1 MVLSKKALI
10 IQFTIRLDAPCHE
23 LNFGYITIHH
33 SFSSFITGIPV
44 LSTHGDYYTEVMSHL
59 HSQDMD
65 GLLSD
70 DPLFVLLNP
79 PRLFAAHDFK
89 LTYKGSLETKEYLL
103 EKWCQDR
110 QISTEHFPLLGSLL
124 GRRLWLAAV
133 RRGSTFVIVL
143 CLHSLKTL
151 NYNKRGWIP

>member
-103 EKWCQDR
+103 EKWWQDR
-110 QISTEHFPLLGSLL
+110 QFSTEHFALLGSLL
-124 GRRLWLAAV
+124 GRRLWLTAV
-133 RRGSTFVIVL
+133 RRDSTFVIVL
-143 CLHSLKTL
+143 WFIV
-151 NYNKRGWIP
+151 WIEDIELQ